1 MLDQNQSDNQFDL
14 GGLKDVVSK
23 KMEDVGKALDDKDKQ
38 ILKDH
43 VETATEAASAG
54 GVTKKV
60 GDTVKT
66 VDKVVNS
73 PEAKIVGAIIGPEAS
88 DKLKSAGKIVS
99 DIANNPL
106 LNPDQNKG
114 GDQAQNNK
122 QKPKS
127 LSQKA
132 HQPTQLP

>member
-1 MLDQNQSDNQFDL
+1 
-14 GGLKDVVSK
+14 
-23 KMEDVGKALDDKDKQ
+23 MEDVNKALDDKDKQ
-38 ILKDH
+38 VLKDH
-43 VETATEAASAG
+43 VETATDAASAG

-60 GDTVKT
+60 GDTAKT

-73 PEAKIVGAIIGPEAS
+73 PEAKIVGALIGPDAS
-88 DKLKSAGKIVS
+88 DKLKSAGKIVN

-114 GDQAQNNK
+114 GDQGQAAAQNNK